1 MRRVSIPARDLRILD
16 PTLSYPSTVLGREK
30 AIVVN
35 LEHIKCIITAQ
46 EVLLLNWQLPAVAAL
61 VDELRRR
68 LPSHFN
74 ALGEQATEMSACQD
88 TVRCMGKVAG
98 DGGGGLSD
106 NEGSP
111 KSLVLDRSPEPGM
124 RFRGEGAVTAGS
136 RRHPGAAAS
145 GWSASEVDDDGK
157 VSMAVRG
164 GPMALPFEFRALEA
178 CLEAACTFLDT
189 EASALEK
196 EAYPALDELTSA
208 ISTLNLERVRQL
220 KSRLVAISSRVQKVR
235 DEVEQLLDDDEDMD
249 EMYLTDKLH
258 RELERTPSRSLSPS
272 RYGQATPAF
281 EPAVTPL
288 QTGPSLTES
297 EAGLSK
303 EDDGNDA
310 IDDSG
315 DEDHGEGRRVEDGL
329 DQEGMDENE
338 QQQRLRRMRMRGSG
352 GRRAALPPRPPRG
365 EADLRGSQG
374 VSAVEEGSES
384 PGSHRSH
391 GSKSSRGSSSS
402 SSSSNSTSQKSL
414 DVEELEML
422 LEAYFVQIEGTLNKL
437 STLREYVDDTQDYI
451 EIMLDDKQNHLLQM
465 NVLLTTATL
474 VITMFVVITG
484 IFGMNIHIS
493 LFDDK
498 PSNYNVFYYVCFGSA
513 TGAVCIFLAVV
524 WYCKYKRLI
533 E

>member
-74 ALGEQATEMSACQD
+74 ALGEQATEMSS
-88 TVRCMGKVAG
+88 VGCMGKVAG

-111 KSLVLDRSPEPGM
+111 KSLVLDKSPEPGM
-124 RFRGEGAVTAGS
+124 RFRREGAVTAGN
-136 RRHPGAAAS
+136 RQPPGAAAS

-196 EAYPALDELTSA
+196 EAYPALDELTST

-258 RELERTPSRSLSPS
+258 RELERTPSRSLSPL
-272 RYGQATPAF
+272 RYGQATPALG
-281 EPAVTPL
+281 PAAAPL
-288 QTGPSLTES
+288 QTRPSLTES
-297 EAGLSK
+297 EVGLSK

-315 DEDHGEGRRVEDGL
+315 DEDLGDGRRVEDGL
-329 DQEGMDENE
+329 DQEGMDDENE
-338 QQQRLRRMRMRGSG
+338 QQQRLRRMR
-352 GRRAALPPRPPRG
+352 
-365 EADLRGSQG
+365 
-374 VSAVEEGSES
+374 
-384 PGSHRSH
+384 
-391 GSKSSRGSSSS
+391 
-402 SSSSNSTSQKSL
+402 
-414 DVEELEML
+414 
-422 LEAYFVQIEGTLNKL
+422 
-437 STLREYVDDTQDYI
+437 
-451 EIMLDDKQNHLLQM
+451 
-465 NVLLTTATL
+465 
-474 VITMFVVITG
+474 
-484 IFGMNIHIS
+484 
-493 LFDDK
+493 
-498 PSNYNVFYYVCFGSA
+498 
-513 TGAVCIFLAVV
+513 
-524 WYCKYKRLI
+524 
-533 E
+533 